1 MGESRVHMYTIGSLY
16 SADVRILINT
26 FELVNGGSASGLDS
40 VGERSPIA
48 PGISTSTSSRVQ
60 VRSAGISS

>member
-1 MGESRVHMYTIGSLY
+1 MYTIGSLY

-26 FELVNGGSASGLDS
+26 YELVNGGSASGPDS
-40 VGERSPIA
+40 TGELSLID

>member
-1 MGESRVHMYTIGSLY
+1 MYNIGSLY

-26 FELVNGGSASGLDS
+26 FELVNGGSASGPDS
-40 VGERSPIA
+40 TGELSPPID
-48 PGISTSTSSRVQ
+48 PGISTGTSSRVQ